1 MILLMGPRKK
11 YEPRLVDGLGNDQR
25 DVAVY
30 TYINSLLIADV
41 VCCG

>member
-1 MILLMGPRKK
+1 MILAMGPRKK

-30 TYINSLLIADV
+30 KYINRLLIADV
-41 VCCG
+41 VG